1 MTITL
6 RVLLIICS
14 MVSFFLCVKRIKQS
28 KLKVANSIIWMVG
41 SMVLVLMSIFSQ
53 AVEWISNKL
62 GFLAPVNFVFLVA
75 IGFLLLET
83 FMDNIRISQ
92 LNEKI
97 KDLNHY
103 IALTEHEEKVKR
115 GDTK

>member
-1 MTITL
+1 
-6 RVLLIICS
+6 